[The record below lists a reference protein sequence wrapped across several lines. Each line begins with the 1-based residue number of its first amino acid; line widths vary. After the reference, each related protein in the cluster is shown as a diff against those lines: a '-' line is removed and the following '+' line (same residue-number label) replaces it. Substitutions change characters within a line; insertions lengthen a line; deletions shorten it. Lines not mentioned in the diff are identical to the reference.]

1 MFSEQI
7 LFNVCSS
14 WEFVFH
20 VLSLLQCLQ
29 LSTVYVLNQVP
40 HVLVSVRLA
49 MSLKIF
55 LDQYLLLLADRLSL
69 QCLIRSILKP
79 TLGSLH
85 MYSPPL
91 SEENQKP
98 SHLLTVHPS
107 YSQYETVHQ
116 ASPAAELKG
125 LSLQPSLM
133 WYLSK
138 GRALQLSKTSQL
150 F

>member
-7 LFNVCSS
+7 LFNICSP

-20 VLSLLQCLQ
+20 VLSLLQCPQ

-55 LDQYLLLLADRLSL
+55 LDQYLLFLADRLSL
-69 QCLIRSILKP
+69 QSLIRSILKP
-79 TLGSLH
+79 TLGSLQ

-91 SEENQKP
+91 SEANQKP
-98 SHLLTVHPS
+98 SHLLTVHLS
-107 YSQYETVHQ
+107 HSQHETVHQ
-116 ASPAAELKG
+116 ASPAAEPKG
-125 LSLQPSLM
+125 ISLQSSLM
-133 WYLSK
+133 WYLSE
-138 GRALQLSKTSQL
+138 GRALQLSKTLEL